1 MTDVVVIRPSNDPI
15 DNTLSLWV
23 DLMLPPGTGLPG
35 VSVLSDLNGPA
46 QATPA
51 AVQAACATGDVIVY
65 FGHGTESTLG
75 DPTLLDT
82 VTITHALG
90 QHMVAMAC
98 LSAETFGPNAVTGRH
113 LSSFLGFSE
122 PLFVYNAVWGLF
134 GYEVSQRIGAYLTGS
149 TTMTQAADDLRT
161 DLQGIEALY
170 HTGAESHLADA
181 PLIWMG
187 ARMNWR
193 GLDVS

>member
-1 MTDVVVIRPSNDPI
+1 MTDIVLIRPSTDPVE
-15 DNTLSLWV
+15 NTLSLWV

-51 AVQAACATGDVIVY
+51 AVQAACATGDVILY
-65 FGHGTESTLG
+65 FGHGTETTLG
-75 DPTLLDT
+75 DPLLLDT
-82 VTITHALG
+82 VTIAHANG

-98 LSAETFGPNAVTGRH
+98 LSAEMFGPNAVTARH
-113 LSSFLGFSE
+113 LASFLGFSE
-122 PLFVYNAVWGLF
+122 PLFVYNAVWSLF

-149 TTMTQAADDLRT
+149 TTMTQAADDLES
-161 DLQGIEALY
+161 DLQAIEALY
-170 HTGAESHLADA
+170 HSGAQSQIADA

-193 GLDVS
+193 GLEMS